1 MIYLGTPGRDRWYL
15 FHDEVLWPGR
25 AVCNRRCETR
35 TPSYQP
41 YWIVPS
47 SVGQVGTRIARR
59 EGGADESMNMN
70 IYIYHKMEPTRGLAS
85 GVLSLTYF
93 VKILYAPV
101 AAQRLAAPRE
111 YSLLHVVTRANNL
124 DTKVSKQECTRLGA
138 WKDHFSKF
146 NKRATF
152 TTLRDKP
159 GLFFC
164 WWQLSLFYFKI

>member
-70 IYIYHKMEPTRGLAS
+70 IYISQNGTNS
-85 GVLSLTYF
+85 GSQRSALF
-93 VKILYAPV
+93 DGQILWRFCTSV